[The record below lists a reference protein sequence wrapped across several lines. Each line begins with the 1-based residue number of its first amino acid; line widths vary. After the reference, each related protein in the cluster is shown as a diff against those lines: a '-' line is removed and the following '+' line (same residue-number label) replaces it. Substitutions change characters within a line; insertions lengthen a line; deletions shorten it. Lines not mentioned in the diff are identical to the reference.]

1 MLLKELSKDA
11 IKELR
16 ANNKWLDE
24 KISEQAGEEAMWQQG
39 EEFKLIGADAFDY
52 HDHYSSFYLSCPTIS
67 GAKSPEKLVGKLNAD
82 YMSEEDA
89 RLYKELCEL
98 NDKMED
104 AEEWDETRPEYDRMR
119 EIADELAEH
128 ITEQLKAYED
138 TTEYEEQIIDDI
150 VDGYNW
156 LGVSECNWLGE
167 LEVEDG
173 KIKEVI
179 YHD

>member
-1 MLLKELSKDA
+1 MVINELSKDA
-11 IKELR
+11 IKELMG
-16 ANNKWLDE
+16 NNKWLEDKVYE
-24 KISEQAGEEAMWQQG
+24 YAYEDAMWAQS
-39 EEFKLIGADAFDY
+39 EEYKLIGADAFDY

-67 GAKSPEKLVGKLNAD
+67 GAKSPEKLVGKLNAE
-82 YMSEEDA
+82 YMSDDSKK
-89 RLYKELCEL
+89 LYTELCEL

-128 ITEQLKAYED
+128 LTTYFRGFEDITD
-138 TTEYEEQIIDDI
+138 EQIDQVIDDMI
-150 VDGYNW
+150 EGY
-156 LGVSECNWLGE
+156 CWLGE

-179 YHD
+179 YH

>member
-1 MLLKELSKDA
+1 MTINELSKDA
-11 IKELR
+11 IKELM
-16 ANNKWLDE
+16 ANNKWLEEKVYDE
-24 KISEQAGEEAMWQQG
+24 AYESAMWAQS

-52 HDHYSSFYLSCPTIS
+52 HDHYSSFYLTCPTIDGS
-67 GAKSPEKLVGKLNAD
+67 KSPEKLVGKLDAE

-89 RLYKELCEL
+89 KLYKELCEL

-119 EIADELAEH
+119 EIADELADH
-128 ITEQLKAYED
+128 LTTYFRDYED
-138 TTEYEEQIIDDI
+138 ITDEQIDQVIDDMI
-150 VDGYNW
+150 EGY
-156 LGVSECNWLGE
+156 CWLGE

-179 YHD
+179 YH